1 MAEDQVPAE
10 MVESDRWGG
19 EVMARLDDGW
29 CIALDRET
37 LLCRIYDRRP
47 TVCRDF
53 EVGADDCL
61 AERKG
66 LTALR
71 VPSGARR
78 PPELP

>member
-1 MAEDQVPAE
+1 MAEDEVPAE

-19 EVMARLDDGW
+19 EVMARLEDGW

-37 LLCRIYDRRP
+37 MLCRIYDLRP
-47 TVCRDF
+47 SVCRNF

-66 LTALR
+66 LTAAR
-71 VPSGARR
+71 VHSGPRR
-78 PPELP
+78 PRELP